1 MSKRTVRSMITGT
14 ALVMTLTVGL
24 PAVTE
29 AAGFGPALRDGDVL
43 ELVLHWFSDFW
54 NGNPAG
60 NAGNAGTGTGMTRT
74 AGTGTAPGTAAA
86 CGGDQGVCI
95 DPNGGR

>member
-29 AAGFGPALRDGDVL
+29 AAGFGSALRDGDVL
-43 ELVLHWFSDFW
+43 ELVLHWFSDLW
-54 NGNPAG
+54 SGSPAG
-60 NAGNAGTGTGMTRT
+60 NAGNGAISRAATV
-74 AGTGTAPGTAAA
+74 PGPTPAAA

-95 DPNGGR
+95 DPNGTPR

>member
-1 MSKRTVRSMITGT
+1 MSKRTVRSIISGT
-14 ALVMTLTVGL
+14 ALVMTLSVGL

-29 AAGFGPALRDGDVL
+29 AAGFTPALRDGDVL

-54 NGNPAG
+54 TGIRGGSTGDISAPRA
-60 NAGNAGTGTGMTRT
+60 AATTGTTT
-74 AGTGTAPGTAAA
+74 TSGTTTTT

-95 DPNGGR
+95 DPNG